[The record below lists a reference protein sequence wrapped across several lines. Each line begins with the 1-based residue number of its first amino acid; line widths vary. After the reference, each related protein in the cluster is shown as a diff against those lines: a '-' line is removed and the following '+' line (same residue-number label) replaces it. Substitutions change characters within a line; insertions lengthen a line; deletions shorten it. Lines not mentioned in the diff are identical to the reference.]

1 MLIMKEIVKSTRGT
15 VRQYN
20 DDSLDFKP
28 YGKGEPVYEHS
39 YKVGE
44 AQIGLTKGKGKQN
57 FVAHLKCSADETDP
71 YSMLQDQL
79 EKLAKK
85 EWPDREKTDEKPR
98 GKVLL
103 KEDGAYM
110 ALNAKKGLISIH
122 LDIDLSE
129 GCDYGTKIANFI
141 IKTNQCLYTNKDLV
155 RRAARATAKPSKQ

>member
-1 MLIMKEIVKSTRGT
+1 MKEIVKSTRGT
-15 VRQYN
+15 VHQYN

-44 AQIGLTKGKGKQN
+44 AQIGLTKGKGKQS
-57 FVAHLKCSADETDP
+57 FVAKLKCDTTEADPCEV
-71 YSMLQDQL
+71 MHQQL
-79 EKLAKK
+79 DKLAKK
-85 EWPDREKTDEKPR
+85 EWPDRDKTDDKPR

-110 ALNAKKGLISIH
+110 AVDTRKGQISIH

-129 GCDYGTKIANFI
+129 TCDYGQRIANFI
-141 IKTNQCLYTNKDLV
+141 IKTNQCLYINQDLV
-155 RRAARATAKPSKQ
+155 RRAARATAKPSNK

>member
-1 MLIMKEIVKSTRGT
+1 MSELVKSTHGT
-15 VRQYN
+15 VRQYK
-20 DDSLDFKP
+20 DDSMEFIP
-28 YGKGEPVYEHS
+28 QGKGEPVYDHS

-57 FVAHLKCSADETDP
+57 FVAHLKCSADEADP
-71 YSMLQDQL
+71 CEVMHQQL
-79 EKLAKK
+79 DKLAKK
-85 EWPDREKTDEKPR
+85 EWPDRDTSKDKPR

-103 KEDGAYM
+103 DENGGYM
-110 ALNAKKGLISIH
+110 AVNVKKGVISIH

-129 GCDYGTKIANFI
+129 SCDYGQKIANFI

>member
-1 MLIMKEIVKSTRGT
+1 MKEIVKSTRGT
-15 VRQYN
+15 VHQYN

-28 YGKGEPVYEHS
+28 YGKGDPVYEHS

-57 FVAHLKCSADETDP
+57 FVAHLKCSADEVDP
-71 YSMLQDQL
+71 CEVMHQQL
-79 EKLAKK
+79 DKLAAK
-85 EWPDREKTDEKPR
+85 EWPDRDKTDDKPR

-110 ALNAKKGLISIH
+110 ALNAKKGVISVR

-129 GCDYGTKIANFI
+129 SCDYKTRIGNFLI
-141 IKTNQCLYTNKDLV
+141 QSSQCLYINQDLV
-155 RRAARATAKPSKQ
+155 RRAALATANHSKQ